1 MKKSIFSLLCLFSTF
16 SASQTVNA
24 ESVILKLKAPD
35 KTLTGLISA
44 RNLPEQLG
52 LRPGTM
58 KHINHELTVLDLP
71 AGMSATQRE
80 NFLKQLAGRAD
91 VAYIQPDRLVKPM
104 AQPPPN
110 DPFYINDNQWSL
122 SGPAGINAASAW
134 GRSTGRADQVIAVID
149 TGILPDHPDLAGK
162 VLPGYDFVSDPK
174 SANDGN
180 GWDSDAS
187 DPGDG
192 VVAGEC
198 GAGISAEPNSWH
210 GTFVSGII
218 AAASNNNIGMAG
230 VNWQARVLP
239 VRALGKCGGTL
250 SELLIGM
257 RWAAGLHVVGA
268 PDNPNPARILNLSLG
283 AEGSC
288 GQAELDVLREL
299 QQKGAVVITAAG
311 NGGTSLQNAP
321 VTPAVCPGVV
331 TVAATERQG
340 QLALYSNY
348 GSSVS
353 ISAPGGYIASSRDAA
368 NGILSLSRSNSG
380 DNAYIYAYNA
390 GTSFS
395 SALVSGVASL
405 MLAVNPGLTS
415 ADLNQIMRA
424 TAAPIQL
431 SDASPCATPGNC
443 GAGRLDAGAAVVLA
457 QSFTPGSAS
466 QTQYPAP
473 ESSPATSSAPTQSGG
488 GGGCVMATAGST
500 DSGLILLPVLLWL
513 LGRFARI
520 RERFPVSSRR
530 P

>member
-1 MKKSIFSLLCLFSTF
+1 MSFCMKKNAFSLISLLAILSL
-16 SASQTVNA
+16 AQTALA
-24 ESVILKLKAPD
+24 EGLIVRLKADNAPA
-35 KTLTGLISA
+35 GIIAA

-239 VRALGKCGGTL
+239 VRALGKCGGSL
-250 SELLIGM
+250 SELLIAM
-257 RWAAGLHVVGA
+257 RWAAGLHVEGA

-283 AEGSC
+283 ADGGC
-288 GQAELDVLREL
+288 GQAEQEVLSEL

-311 NGGTSLQNAP
+311 NAASRLQDAP
-321 VTPAVCPGVV
+321 VTPAVCPGVI
-331 TVAATERQG
+331 TVAATDRQG
-340 QLALYSNY
+340 QLAPYSNY

-353 ISAPGGYIASSRDAA
+353 ISAPGGYMAGSRDVA
-368 NGILSLSRSNSG
+368 NGILSLTLNTDETYG
-380 DNAYIYAYNA
+380 YAYNA

-395 SALVSGVASL
+395 TALVSGVASL
-405 MLAVNPGLTS
+405 MLAVNPQLT
-415 ADLNQIMRA
+415 AVDLNRILRDSA
-424 TAAPIQL
+424 VPIQV
-431 SDASPCATPGNC
+431 SEASSPCATPGNC
-443 GAGRLDAGAAVVLA
+443 GAGRLDAGAALARA
-457 QSFTPGSAS
+457 QSFTAGSAG

-473 ESSPATSSAPTQSGG
+473 GQGPTTSPASAPSGG
-488 GGGCVMATAGST
+488 GGGCVMATDGST

-513 LGRFARI
+513 LGRLSRFRPHAVAR
-520 RERFPVSSRR
+520 RS
-530 P
+530 